1 MATKTV
7 HSSVTSSFSSQPSC
21 IFDANQNNV
30 VRLQV
35 KESEEFRL
43 LPVEQLIE
51 IISSDDLNVR
61 SEEHVYKAVI
71 TWMKHDVNER
81 RPLLPKVCQ
90 GAAIERELE
99 HNILSLFLQIFHKNR
114 MFVSGN
120 SVGSLMHFG
129 FF

>member
-1 MATKTV
+1 M
-7 HSSVTSSFSSQPSC
+7 
-21 IFDANQNNV
+21 
-30 VRLQV
+30 QV

-90 GAAIERELE
+90 RAAIERELE
-99 HNILSLFLQIFHKNR
+99 HNIVSLFLVAGEQLYIYLCPS
-114 MFVSGN
+114 VSP
-120 SVGSLMHFG
+120 SVAITQHRLGLGS
-129 FF
+129 